1 MTVIKPLNAK
11 LSVAP
16 QITLEE
22 IPGLAA
28 QGYRTLIL
36 NRPEGETPDQPS
48 NAEVEAAAKAAGMRF
63 LHIPLVS
70 GQFPDATLDQFKR
83 AYASEQT
90 KILAYCRSGMR
101 SACLW
106 AIAEG
111 KTSGTDAVLKT
122 AADAGF
128 NISGIRSI
136 VDQHAS

>member
-48 NAEVEAAAKAAGMRF
+48 NAEVEAAARAAGMRF
-63 LHIPLVS
+63 LHIPLMS
-70 GQFPDATLDQFKR
+70 GQFPDATLAEFKK
-83 AYASEQT
+83 AYSFEQT

-106 AIAEG
+106 AIAEA

-128 NISGIRSI
+128 NIAGIRSI